1 MSYHQL
7 STEERYMIGAL
18 RLRGA
23 GVGTIAGELKR
34 HRSTIWRE
42 VERNRSQYDGAYRAR
57 WAVEKTSG
65 RRRRSRHNRCYGPAH
80 FAPIECMLR
89 EDLSPEQIV
98 GRLRMEGV
106 RVMSHETIYLHIWAD
121 KARGGSLWRHL
132 RGARKIK
139 RKRYA
144 GHDSRGRLA
153 GKRMIS
159 QRPAVVDR
167 RERFG
172 DWEIDTVHGRG
183 KPAAVTVVE
192 RKSGLVRVG
201 KIDRVGAQETLQRT
215 VSILRHERHRIRTL
229 TADNGSEFHMYK
241 TLERRLRTTVYF
253 ATPHHAWERGTN
265 ENTNGL
271 LRQYLP
277 KGTSLATLT
286 QRQCRAFATKLNHRP
301 RRRHGFFTPHEGYHG
316 ITVLDRR
323 WAASCGKLFGSCPR
337 KRPVSCSQECS
348 PTFRHPR
355 LRRVALQT

>member
-1 MSYHQL
+1 MAYHQL
-7 STEERYMIGAL
+7 SVEERYMIGAL

-23 GVGTIAGELKR
+23 GIGETARELKR
-34 HRSTIWRE
+34 HRSTIYRE
-42 VERNRSQYDGAYRAR
+42 VRRNAAKFDGAYRPMF
-57 WAVEKTSG
+57 AVEKASG
-65 RRRRSRHNRCYGPAH
+65 RRRRTRHNRCYGPAH
-80 FAPIECMLR
+80 FAPIERMLR
-89 EDLSPEQIV
+89 EDFSPEQIV
-98 GRLRMEGV
+98 GRLRVEGV

-121 KARGGSLWRHL
+121 KACGGSLWRHL

-153 GKRMIS
+153 GKRMIT
-159 QRPAVVDR
+159 QRPVVVDQR
-167 RERFG
+167 ARFG

-215 VSILRHERHRIRTL
+215 VSILRNERHRIRTL

-241 TLERRLRTTVYF
+241 TLERCLRATVYF

-301 RRRHGFFTPHEGYHG
+301 RRRHGFFTPHEIYHG
-316 ITVLDRR
+316 ITGFDRR
-323 WAASCGKLFGSCPR
+323 WAASDR
-337 KRPVSCSQECS
+337 KS
-348 PTFRHPR
+348 TR
-355 LRRVALQT
+355 LNSS